1 MRDTVIFDLDGTL
14 LNTLEDITDSVNH
27 ALGVLGKP
35 SRTMDE
41 VRMMVGNSV
50 DHLIR
55 CALPD
60 GADEET
66 FLACREIYNAHYAG
80 NMDNKTAPYPGVY
93 DMLRAVRNAGYRT
106 AVVSNKD
113 QPFTEKLVEELF
125 GEYVKTAVGK
135 SEERRR
141 KPAPDGVW
149 YALGLLGSDKEKAVY
164 VGDSDVDVMTAKN
177 SGLPCVGCLWGF
189 RDRETLERCGAARII
204 SDPSELIGAI
214 ESLG

>member
-93 DMLRAVRNAGYRT
+93 DMLRAVRDAGYKT

-125 GEYVKTAVGK
+125 GEYVRTAVGK
-135 SEERRR
+135 SDERRR

-149 YALGLLGSDKEKAVY
+149 YALGLLGSEKEKAVY

-204 SDPSELIGAI
+204 ADPSELIGAI

>member
-1 MRDTVIFDLDGTL
+1 MIDTVIFDLDGTL

-35 SRTMDE
+35 LRAMDE

-50 DHLIR
+50 DHLIK

-66 FLACREIYNAHYAG
+66 FTACREIYNAHYSG

-93 DMLRAVRNAGYRT
+93 DMLRAVRDAGYRT

-135 SEERRR
+135 SDERRR

-149 YALGLLGSDKEKAVY
+149 YALGLLGSEKENAVY

-204 SDPSELIGAI
+204 ADPGELIGAI